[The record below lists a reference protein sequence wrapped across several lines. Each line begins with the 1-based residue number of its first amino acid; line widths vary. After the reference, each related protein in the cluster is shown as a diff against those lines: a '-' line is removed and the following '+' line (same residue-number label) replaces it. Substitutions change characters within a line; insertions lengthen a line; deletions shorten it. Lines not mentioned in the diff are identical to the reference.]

1 MSTKYIETIW
11 GSVIITLASILAGLI
26 VVDMSHV
33 ETPETYTYQM
43 YKKAKEI
50 MYLEF
55 PMGEKFVPPA
65 PPDITRMKE
74 QGCVFDGLLS
84 EYGKTSKLIKLAQ
97 RSDCYYYHRALETW
111 LDVPDFE
118 RAQEIKES
126 IGKKDVVYGMFIA
139 EAIDVKE
146 EYEYPIEFREFN
158 FRKMCRKGS
167 ENYWGEHTCQP
178 SLERSE
184 YRRYV
189 QHITREAM
197 DIGIQS
203 FMFGQ
208 VFYQDSVGSNR
219 IEETIEDM
227 RAYANLRGIDIVIG
241 AQTNDIAKESYLRQF
256 DFIEGGVGLHSSGK
270 IEDGACFSR
279 WWKKPG
285 DWCWALLWHEQF
297 ASKANNVFIHL
308 DWSGK
313 RGDDMSTFARM
324 NKSIRESTIRNL
336 HAYFID
342 QDVGFLVP
350 FFTPL
355 PDGNGGCHGEK
366 ERYYSADNRYSCGDE
381 DFLNALLK
389 E

>member
-1 MSTKYIETIW
+1 MDTKHIETIW
-11 GSVIITLASILAGLI
+11 GSVVVALASILVGLI
-26 VVDMSHV
+26 VVDMSHI
-33 ETPETYTYQM
+33 ETPETYTQHI
-43 YKKAKEI
+43 YKKAKKMIFSELPI
-50 MYLEF
+50 E
-55 PMGEKFVPPA
+55 EKFIPPP
-65 PPDITRMKE
+65 PPDIARMKT

-97 RSDCYYYHRALETW
+97 RSECYYYHRALETW
-111 LDVPDFE
+111 LDVPDFDE
-118 RAQEIKES
+118 AQETIAK

-139 EAIDVKE
+139 EAIDIKE
-146 EYEYPIEFREFN
+146 EYEYPAEYRDFK

-219 IEETIEDM
+219 IKEVIEDM
-227 RAYANLRGIDIVIG
+227 RAYADLRGIEIVVG
-241 AQTNDIAKESYLRQF
+241 AQTNDITKEEYLRQF
-256 DFIEGGVGLHSSGK
+256 DFIEGGVGLYANGN
-270 IEDGACFSR
+270 IEHNACFSR

-285 DWCWALLWHEQF
+285 DWCWALLWHERF
-297 ASKANNVFIHL
+297 SSKANNVFIHL

-313 RGDDMSTFARM
+313 SGDDMSTFARM
-324 NKSIRESTIRNL
+324 NKPLREATIKKL
-336 HAYFID
+336 HAYFTS
-342 QDVGFLVP
+342 QDIGFLVP

-366 ERYYSADNRYSCGDE
+366 ERYYSADNRYTCDDE
-381 DFLNALLK
+381 DFLNQLLQN
-389 E
+389 